1 MARTVTV
8 IPSAVLTGNQWLLQ
22 IRVDDNGQSTLFER
36 TAVSPVTVTGSAA
49 SPKLVLQLSIS
60 DTATAQDIADALT
73 VDDVVPGQRV
83 ASAWDEY
90 RTRLESVVGSSGRK
104 RWLNY
109 TPNLSGQVRTAV
121 QRGFNARGW
130 TILGFH
136 QHEGDG
142 SVLES

>member
-8 IPSAVLTGNQWLLQ
+8 IPKAVLTGNQWLLQ
-22 IRVDDNGQSTLFER
+22 IRVVDNGQFTLHEQSA
-36 TAVSPVTVTGSAA
+36 TSAVTITGSAA
-49 SPKLVLQLSIS
+49 SPKLVLEVSIT
-60 DTATAQDIADALT
+60 DTATAQDIVNALT

-90 RTRLESVVGSSGRK
+90 RTRLESSVATSGRN

-109 TPNLSGQVRTAV
+109 TSSLSGQVRTAV

-142 SVLES
+142 TVLEG